1 MSYPQEQDL
10 YRLLFESNPQSMW
23 VYDLATLRFLAVNDA
38 AVHHYGY
45 SRAEFLRM
53 TLKDIRPQEDVKLLE
68 NYIAA
73 QSDEIYKAGEWR
85 HRKKDGTLI
94 NVEITAHKLNFA
106 GRPAASIAAF
116 INWYMP
122 ARDIGLPS
130 FRPMSDS
137 PLAG

>member
-53 TLKDIRPQEDVKLLE
+53 TPKDIRPQEDVKLLE

-73 QSDEIYKAGEWR
+73 QSDEIVSPQ
-85 HRKKDGTLI
+85 T
-94 NVEITAHKLNFA
+94 
-106 GRPAASIAAF
+106 RPWHGPI
-116 INWYMP
+116 P
-122 ARDIGLPS
+122 ARVHALS
-130 FRPMSDS
+130 
-137 PLAG
+137 